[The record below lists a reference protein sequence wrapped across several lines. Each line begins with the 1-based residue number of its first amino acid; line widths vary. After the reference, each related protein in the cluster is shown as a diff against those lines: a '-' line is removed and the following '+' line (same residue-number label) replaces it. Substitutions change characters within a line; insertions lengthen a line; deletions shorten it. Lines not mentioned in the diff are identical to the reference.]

1 MKKFI
6 KFLIIP
12 ALCVVS
18 CQKALETVPLSF
30 VSTENFFNTQAE
42 LDVALNAIYEVQF
55 SGSPYQAGYNEYWRH
70 CFLGTDESTS
80 NQNVTVNDYP
90 THYNATSSSIRYV
103 EGLWSTCFAGV
114 NRANVFLENI
124 DKSKSITEDQRKVY
138 RGEATFLRAYYLFML
153 TQWFGDIPLPKSS
166 TVSLKGSQRA
176 FTPTKEVYDFV
187 IAEMDEAQKLLALR
201 PANALLFNDKVTQT
215 AIQGMLARV
224 CLFAA
229 GNPVNDTKRY
239 AEASFWAQKVI
250 ASGLHKLDP
259 DYNQVF
265 INHSSNIY
273 DNTNRETLW
282 QLTPIS
288 NANLQA
294 IGTTLREQWIP
305 RVGLTAS
312 RGIWG
317 ANAGY
322 ERTNPRAYYTYEA
335 GDTRRD
341 WNIAPFYISAAS
353 TIQPMDINPLIYF
366 PNNASKWNREP
377 GKWRR
382 YYENHTVF
390 SGPISAQ
397 AFPLLR
403 YSDVLLMYAEAE
415 SHDNGPLSPGTTGLT
430 PVEAVNLVRRRG
442 YAETRGAKGVASVIV
457 TSPGSGYNAAPQC
470 TFISTAGNRRLR
482 TQNVAIAGRPYLN
495 EDARAT
501 GIVSTA
507 RTITSIDLFM
517 MGEGYVIPPTVIVGT
532 PWAATIAYTVN
543 SQVVNNGRLY
553 TVTTAGT
560 SGSVAPT
567 HTTGAIASGTATFTY
582 AGVAATAVA
591 NFANA
596 DLTPG
601 MASAGNFLKTIQDE
615 RLRELAFECLRRQD
629 LKRWGI
635 LVSTVKRI
643 GVEAG
648 EGSNELNLDGTKW
661 YGPYAVPST
670 ALGNLNA
677 NVNIFTT
684 GSNSITEIDNL
695 LPIPNSEIISN
706 KLSKQNPGY

>member
-12 ALCVVS
+12 AIWLAS
-18 CQKALETVPLSF
+18 CEKSLDIVPESF

-42 LDVALNAIYEVQF
+42 IEVALNAIYEVQF

-80 NQNVTVNDYP
+80 NQNLNTNDYP
-90 THYNATSSSIRYV
+90 THYNETSSSIKYV
-103 EGLWSTCFAGV
+103 QGLWSTCFVGV

-124 DKSKSITEDQRKVY
+124 DKSKSITEDQRTIY

-153 TQWFGDIPLPKSS
+153 TQWFGDIPLPKESS
-166 TVSLKGSQRA
+166 KSLKGVQRA

-187 IAEMDEAQKLLALR
+187 ISEMEKAQDLLKLR
-201 PANALLFNDKVTQT
+201 PATALTFNEKVSQT
-215 AIQGMLARV
+215 AVQGMLARV

-229 GNPVNDTKRY
+229 GYPVNDTKRY
-239 AEASFWAQKVI
+239 ADASMWAQKVI
-250 ASGLHKLDP
+250 ASGLHHLNP
-259 DYNQVF
+259 DYDQVF
-265 INHSSNIY
+265 IDHSSNIY

-294 IGTTLREQWIP
+294 LGTTLREQYIP

-317 ANAGY
+317 ADQGF
-322 ERTNPRAYYTYEA
+322 ERTNPRAYYTYAA
-335 GDTRRD
+335 GDIRRD
-341 WNIAPFYISAAS
+341 WNIAPFYISNAS
-353 TIQPMDINPLIYF
+353 SIKPTDINPMIYF
-366 PNNASKWNREP
+366 PYNASKWNREP

-382 YYENHTVF
+382 YYETHTTF

-415 SHDNGPLSPGTTGLT
+415 AHENGPLSPGTIGMT
-430 PVEAVNLVRRRG
+430 PVDAVNLVRRRG
-442 YAETRGAKGVASVIV
+442 YGEARGAKGVATITL
-457 TSPGSGYNAAPQC
+457 TSPGSGYTTQPEC
-470 TFISTAGNRRLR
+470 TFVSTPGNRKLR
-482 TQNVAIAGRPYLN
+482 TQTVPVNQRPYLN

-501 GIVSTA
+501 GIV
-507 RTITSIDLFM
+507 TSGAISGIELYD

-532 PWAATIAYTVN
+532 PFAPNTVYTAGK
-543 SQVVNNGRLY
+543 QVVNNGNLY
-553 TVTTAGT
+553 TVTVAGT
-560 SGSVAPT
+560 SGNVAPT
-567 HTTGAIASGTATFTY
+567 NASGTFVSGTTTFTY

-591 NFANA
+591 NFASA
-596 DLTPG
+596 DLTPA

-643 GVEAG
+643 GIEAG
-648 EGSNELNLDGTKW
+648 AGSEELNSNGTKL
-661 YGPYAVPST
+661 YGAYAAPST

-684 GSNSITEIDNL
+684 GPNNITEIDNL
-695 LPIPNSEIISN
+695 LPIPNSEIIAN
-706 KLSKQNPGY
+706 KLAKQNPGY

>member
-12 ALCVVS
+12 VICLAS
-18 CQKALETVPLSF
+18 CEKALDTKPESF
-30 VSTENFFNTQAE
+30 VSTENFFNTKTE
-42 LDVALNAIYEVQF
+42 IDVAINGVYEVQF

-80 NQNVTVNDYP
+80 NQNITTNDYP
-90 THYNATSSSIRYV
+90 THYNETSSSIKYV
-103 EGLWSTCFAGV
+103 QGLWSTCYVGV

-124 DKSKSITEDQRKVY
+124 DKSQTITEDERSVY
-138 RGEATFLRAYYLFML
+138 KGEAKFLRAYYLFML
-153 TQWFGDIPLPKSS
+153 TEWFGDIPLPKSS
-166 TVSLKGSQRA
+166 TKSLEGVQRA
-176 FTPTKEVYDFV
+176 FTPTKEVYDF
-187 IAEMDEAQKLLALR
+187 IISEMTEAQDLLKLR
-201 PANALLFNDKVTQT
+201 PANSILYNEKVTQT
-215 AIQGMLARV
+215 AVQGMLARV

-229 GNPVNDTKRY
+229 GSPVNDTKRY
-239 AEASFWAQKVI
+239 AEASTWAQKVI
-250 ASGLHKLDP
+250 TSGLHHLDP
-259 DYNQVF
+259 DYDQVF

-294 IGTTLREQWIP
+294 LGTTLREQWIP

-317 ANAGY
+317 ADQGY
-322 ERTNPRAYYTYEA
+322 ERTNPRAYYTYGE
-335 GDTRRD
+335 GDIRRD

-353 TIQPMDINPLIYF
+353 SIQPTDINPMIYF
-366 PNNASKWNREP
+366 PSDASKWNREP

-382 YYENHTVF
+382 YYETHTTF

-415 SHDNGPLSPGTTGLT
+415 SHDNGPLSPGTIGMT
-430 PVEAVNLVRRRG
+430 PVDAVNLVRRRG
-442 YAETRGAKGVASVIV
+442 YAETRGAKGVATVAI
-457 TSPGSGYNAAPQC
+457 TNPGSGYLTPPIINFGGV
-470 TFISTAGNRRLR
+470 TRKLR
-482 TQNVAIAGRPYLN
+482 TQTVAIAGRPYLN

-501 GIVSTA
+501 A
-507 RTITSIDLFM
+507 TITNGSITKIDLYV
-517 MGEGYVIPPTVIVGT
+517 MGEGYVTPPLVAIGIPWVANIPY
-532 PWAATIAYTVN
+532 PLNY
-543 SQVVNNGRLY
+543 QVFRGNNLY

-560 SGSVAPT
+560 SGTVAPT
-567 HTTGAIASGTATFTY
+567 NTSGSFVSGTATFTY
-582 AGVAATAVA
+582 AGNVATAVA

-596 DLTPG
+596 DLTPA
-601 MASAGNFLKTIQDE
+601 MSASSNFLKTIQDE

-643 GVEAG
+643 GIEAG
-648 EGSNELNLDGTKW
+648 AGSEELNADGTKW

-670 ALGNLNA
+670 GLGNLNA

-684 GSNSITEIDNL
+684 GPNNITEIDNL

-706 KLSKQNPGY
+706 KLSKQNPGF